1 LFVVSDDLRPELGC
15 YGNDVIH
22 SPNIDALA
30 SRGIVFSRAYCQQAV
45 CSPSRSSVMT
55 GVRPDTN
62 RVWNLTTHFREA
74 LPDVV
79 TLPQHFKQ
87 HGYVTRG
94 LGKIYHGDL
103 QDPPSWTPREPAP
116 GTSANRIGHAH
127 TLVTQ
132 KDAAPTKK
140 STEQTPKKKS
150 RSRGPAF
157 RVADDPPHGGGEGAL
172 ADEAIDSLKEF
183 KDASQ
188 PFFLAVGFHK
198 PHPPLVCPKAYWD
211 LYDPNKIPM
220 AENQFLPRDA
230 PDFALVDRNEMWKYR
245 DVPDTSDLPE
255 QYARQL
261 KHGYY
266 ACVSY
271 MDAQLGRIL
280 DELDRLGMS
289 DNTIVI
295 LWGDHG
301 WKLGEHNR
309 WCKHS
314 NVEDDARAPLIVSVP
329 KMDTAGKT
337 SDALV
342 EFVDIYPTLADLAG
356 LPLPEHLEGTSFR
369 PVLDTPDR
377 PWKTAA
383 FSQYP
388 RTVKRQRLM
397 GYSMRND
404 RYRFTRWVDVND
416 HSDVIAEELYDH
428 QTDPQE
434 NQNVAGHPEYAAL
447 LKKLRHQ
454 WEGGWQAAAPI
465 NTSPINDHQ

>member
-1 LFVVSDDLRPELGC
+1 
-15 YGNDVIH
+15 
-22 SPNIDALA
+22 
-30 SRGIVFSRAYCQQAV
+30 
-45 CSPSRSSVMT
+45 
-55 GVRPDTN
+55 
-62 RVWNLTTHFREA
+62 
-74 LPDVV
+74 
-79 TLPQHFKQ
+79 
-87 HGYVTRG
+87 
-94 LGKIYHGDL
+94 
-103 QDPPSWTPREPAP
+103 
-116 GTSANRIGHAH
+116 
-127 TLVTQ
+127 
-132 KDAAPTKK
+132 
-140 STEQTPKKKS
+140 
-150 RSRGPAF
+150 
-157 RVADDPPHGGGEGAL
+157 
-172 ADEAIDSLKEF
+172 
-183 KDASQ
+183 
-188 PFFLAVGFHK
+188 
-198 PHPPLVCPKAYWD
+198 
-211 LYDPNKIPM
+211 
-220 AENQFLPRDA
+220 
-230 PDFALVDRNEMWKYR
+230 MWKYR
-245 DVPDTSDLPE
+245 GVPDTSDLPE
-255 QYARQL
+255 QYGRQL

-280 DELDRLGMS
+280 DELDRLDMS

-329 KMDTAGKT
+329 KMKWAGKT

-369 PVLDTPDR
+369 PVLESPDR
-377 PWKTAA
+377 LWKTAA

-434 NQNVAGHPEYAAL
+434 NENVAGHPEYAPI
-447 LKKLRHQ
+447 LKELRRQ
-454 WEGGWQAAAPI
+454 WKGGWQAAIP
-465 NTSPINDHQ
+465 SDSSH